1 MVPNE
6 QGPEAGS
13 GAAKAENAP
22 VGAPGTQP
30 APAVPEQANATQG
43 GQGEDTPAPAKEGA
57 APETGKEAGN
67 PPAENGDEATRK
79 TDKLPERQAAPP
91 AKPGLSKEAQIALDK
106 VDFRVKELRAIDRK
120 EGAISRKLINTP
132 GVKEVLESR
141 GWHVGESGDPLNY
154 HVKFA
159 K

>member
-30 APAVPEQANATQG
+30 APELPEQANAAEG
-43 GQGEDTPAPAKEGA
+43 GEGEGTPAPAKEGA
-57 APETGKEAGN
+57 APETGKATGN
-67 PPAENGDEATRK
+67 PPAENGDAATRK
-79 TDKLPERQAAPP
+79 TDKLPERQAAP
-91 AKPGLSKEAQIALDK
+91 KLTKEAQIALDK

-120 EGAISRKLINTP
+120 EGAINRTLVNTP